1 MKILLVDDS
10 LKHRRAGKKQL
21 EVLGHEVVPICE
33 YTEAYKLASET
44 KFDAVLLDLLMP
56 AEGMMLGSD
65 ARVEYLGKEIDV
77 GFAMVLAMAM
87 TGASWIAVATDTN
100 HHAHPASALVD
111 WFSGHVLTIN
121 GSTALIM
128 HSPMCS
134 DGTKD
139 WGKVLARLLANKP

>member
-10 LKHRRAGKKQL
+10 LKQRRAGKKQL
-21 EVLGHEVVPICE
+21 EALGHEVVPICE
-33 YTEAYKLASET
+33 YAEAHNLALQT
-44 KFDAVLLDLLMP
+44 KYDVVLLDLLMP

-87 TGASWIAVATDTN
+87 AGVPLIAVATDTN

-111 WFSGHVLTIN
+111 WFSGRVLTIN

-139 WGKVLARLLANKP
+139 WGTVLARLLASKP

>member
-21 EVLGHEVVPICE
+21 EALGHEVVAVCE
-33 YTEAYKLASET
+33 YTEAKTLASET

-87 TGASWIAVATDTN
+87 TSVSWIAVATDTN
-100 HHAHPASALVD
+100 HHNHPASALVD
-111 WFSGHVLTIN
+111 WFSGRVLTIN

-139 WGKVLARLLANKP
+139 WGTVLARLLASKP